1 MLNRSDS
8 KKTSK
13 KRITKLTKLQKENIM
28 QEIGI
33 NNQKLSLLLE
43 EINNITKIHELL
55 DDMNFENKEK
65 LSNIKREM
73 ERSRIEIR

>member
-1 MLNRSDS
+1 
-8 KKTSK
+8 
-13 KRITKLTKLQKENIM
+13 M